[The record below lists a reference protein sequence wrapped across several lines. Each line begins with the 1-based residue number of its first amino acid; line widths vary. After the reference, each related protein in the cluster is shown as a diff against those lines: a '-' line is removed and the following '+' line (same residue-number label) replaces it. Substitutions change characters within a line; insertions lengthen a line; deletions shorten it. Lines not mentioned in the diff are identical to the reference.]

1 MSMYKLTKSRVMV
14 GLQCPKRLWFD
25 LNDPIKQD
33 SHIFHIGNR
42 FGEYIRRHYGSGLDL
57 TGQYNAAVAI
67 EKTRNAIEDVTVPVI
82 YEAAFLQ
89 CNTLVRVDV
98 LLRAADGW
106 HLIEAK
112 SSTKLKDEHVKDA
125 AIQSYIIS
133 NSGVE
138 LSKVLIAHINSS
150 FVYPGAEKYL
160 GLIDEQD
167 VTEQVKILAS
177 EVPIWIEQLI
187 GITES
192 GVAAPKIGIGPQC
205 IEPYPCPYVNR
216 CKAPTLEIEVPVS
229 IIPRV
234 GARLADQYSQKGIFD
249 LRDIPE
255 FELEN
260 ELHRNIRQ
268 AHISGEHWF
277 SPTLKNT
284 LMTYGWPRYFVDF
297 ETVQQGVPIFPGTT
311 PYQAIPFQW
320 SVHRWDSADQILKLE
335 DGFSFLG
342 FNSPTLFRDFLKSL
356 LDHLGSSGPIFAHHA
371 STEIGMLNFLM
382 NRPEC
387 SDLKAST
394 QALIDRVVDTLKL
407 VRDGFYAP
415 QMMGSY
421 SIKEI
426 VKAIPTSVEY
436 SDEFVASGNDAQIA
450 WFCCTDPHI
459 KEEEKLNWIERI
471 KRYCAKD
478 TLAMVDLLRHLSN
491 EGKVIS

>member
-1 MSMYKLTKSRVMV
+1 M
-14 GLQCPKRLWFD
+14 
-25 LNDPIKQD
+25 
-33 SHIFHIGNR
+33 
-42 FGEYIRRHYGSGLDL
+42 
-57 TGQYNAAVAI
+57 
-67 EKTRNAIEDVTVPVI
+67 
-82 YEAAFLQ
+82 
-89 CNTLVRVDV
+89 
-98 LLRAADGW
+98 LLRSTEGW

-112 SSTKLKDEHVKDA
+112 SSTKLKDEHIKDA
-125 AIQSYIIS
+125 AIQSYVVS
-133 NSGVE
+133 SSGVQ
-138 LSKVLIAHINSS
+138 LKKVFIAHIDST
-150 FVYPGAEKYL
+150 FIYPGAKKYT
-160 GLIDEQD
+160 GLIEEHD
-167 VTEQVKILAS
+167 VTEQVEKLAS
-177 EVPIWIEQLI
+177 EVPVWIEELI
-187 GITES
+187 VITVP
-192 GVAAPKIGIGPQC
+192 GVTAPKISTGLQC
-205 IEPYPCPYVNR
+205 SEPYPCPYIDR
-216 CKAPTLEIEVPVS
+216 CKEPAPIIEVPVS

-234 GARLADQYSQKGIFD
+234 GAKLAEQYGQRGIFD
-249 LRDIPE
+249 LRNIPE
-255 FELEN
+255 TELEN
-260 ELHRNIRQ
+260 DHHRNIQ
-268 AHISGEHWF
+268 KAHISGKHWF

-284 LMTYGWPRYFVDF
+284 VNSFAWPRYFVDF